1 MLKEELINSIKIYL
15 LKENI
20 KKAAIFGSFARN
32 EETPQ
37 SDIDILIEGERL
49 TMFDILRIEDALQTI
64 SERKIDIVEYNAI
77 KPSIKQYIFQNTIQ
91 LI

>member
-1 MLKEELINSIKIYL
+1 MLKEELINSIKNYL

-20 KKAAIFGSFARN
+20 KKATIFGSFARN
-32 EETPQ
+32 EETAK
-37 SDIDILIEGERL
+37 SDIDILIEGEKL
-49 TMFDILRIEDALQTI
+49 SIFDILRIEDALQTM
-64 SERKIDIVEYNAI
+64 SNRKIDIVEYDAV